1 MIHVCT
7 WFSYKSSPSLP
18 HITHMSPLLSLSL
31 SLKRLEASLRSPVI
45 GHFGESLSGTV
56 TLRAFGQPYV
66 DYYEDKAY
74 DLINKSARASM
85 VQKVCEQ
92 GLCFKYICIY
102 VYIYIYETFQSRM
115 CK

>member
-1 MIHVCT
+1 
-7 WFSYKSSPSLP
+7 
-18 HITHMSPLLSLSL
+18 
-31 SLKRLEASLRSPVI
+31 VI

-85 VQKVCEQ
+85 VQKVCMSK
-92 GLCFKYICIY
+92 GFVFNI
-102 VYIYIYETFQSRM
+102 YIYIYIFMKHVNLVCVNNLYINLRR
-115 CK
+115 